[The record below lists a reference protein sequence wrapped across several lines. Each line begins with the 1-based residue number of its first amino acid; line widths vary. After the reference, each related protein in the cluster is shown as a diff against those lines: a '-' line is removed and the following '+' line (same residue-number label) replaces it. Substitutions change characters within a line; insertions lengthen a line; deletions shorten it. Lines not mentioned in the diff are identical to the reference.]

1 MKAGVDKPI
10 ILFDGIC
17 NLCQGSVQFVL
28 KHDKKRQF
36 LFASLQST
44 IATELISS
52 YQNTSPRTDS
62 FVLVENGKMY
72 MRSTAALRVCRRL
85 NGWLPLLYG
94 LIIIPRFIRD
104 VVYDLVARNRY
115 KWFGKLNECWVPTP
129 ELSARFLDQ

>member
-72 MRSTAALRVCRRL
+72 TRSTAALRVCRRL

>member
-44 IATELISS
+44 IATELIRSF
-52 YQNTSPRTDS
+52 QNTSPRTDS